1 MKYLL
6 ILLFLFSF
14 SSAWALPECEG
25 SPYTGD
31 DLSKIKHWDNCR
43 GIITFSNG
51 EEYVGEFKDGHP
63 NGQGTFTWADGMKYV
78 GEFKGGKKITLS
90 EALSQTEQESYETVK
105 NFSST
110 DARAGFASL
119 QDGFNT
125 SQQSMGFEGHNG
137 QVVPTEKVDA
147 SVTKAM
153 TRDYSDLVK
162 RFKK

>member
-1 MKYLL
+1 MKTNKLAQV
-6 ILLFLFSF
+6 IR
-14 SSAWALPECEG
+14 
-25 SPYTGD
+25 
-31 DLSKIKHWDNCR
+31 KIVR
-43 GIITFSNG
+43 
-51 EEYVGEFKDGHP
+51 EEVQKEVRNVLVEQK
-63 NGQGTFTWADGMKYV
+63 NKNKV
-78 GEFKGGKKITLS
+78 KGGKKITLS